1 VLNVTTHNVRQV
13 VNNDWEGFRM
23 SRSLVIIV
31 AVIAAFRIWT
41 LYVASTNEKR
51 LKAQGAKEYGLG
63 STLAIWIA
71 TGAVYGGSVIEGDV
85 YRHAQF
91 DGIAAIGLAIYIFS
105 ALALI
110 WVIRTLGPF
119 WSGKVLIAPGHQL
132 VVHPIFRAIKHPN
145 YFLNM
150 IPELVGFSIMLHA
163 WITLAIGLPIFLVT
177 LYFRIRVEEWA
188 LKGKFEAY

>member
-1 VLNVTTHNVRQV
+1 
-13 VNNDWEGFRM
+13 M
-23 SRSLVIIV
+23 SHSLVIAV
-31 AVIAAFRIWT
+31 ALIAAFRLWT
-41 LYVASTNEKR
+41 LHVASTNEKR
-51 LKAQGAKEYGLG
+51 LKQQGAKEFGHA

-71 TGAVYGGSVIEGDV
+71 TGAVYAGALIEGDTL
-85 YRHAQF
+85 RHAQF
-91 DGIAAIGLAIYIFS
+91 DRIAAVGLGIYIFS
-105 ALALI
+105 ALALL

-132 VVHPIFRAIKHPN
+132 VVHPVFRAIKHPN

-163 WITLAIGLPIFLVT
+163 FLTLAIGLPIFLIT
-177 LYFRIRVEEWA
+177 LYFRIRVEEMA

>member
-1 VLNVTTHNVRQV
+1 VPCY
-13 VNNDWEGFRM
+13 
-23 SRSLVIIV
+23 
-31 AVIAAFRIWT
+31 A
-41 LYVASTNEKR
+41 
-51 LKAQGAKEYGLG
+51 GA
-63 STLAIWIA
+63 
-71 TGAVYGGSVIEGDV
+71 VIEGDV
-85 YRHAQF
+85 FRHAQF
-91 DGIAAIGLAIYIFS
+91 DRIATVGLAIYIFS
-105 ALALI
+105 AIALI

-163 WITLAIGLPIFLVT
+163 WITLAIGLPIFLIT

-188 LKGKFEAY
+188 LKGQFEAY